1 MKRLI
6 VSLLHLLV
14 CFIIYFFPF
23 SVWKRLLVF
32 NIPCQLRIN
41 KQVNTLLLSK
51 RIKLLIRRSLYRSPT
66 CLESALVLRLM
77 LACYGVNT
85 TCCLGIQIENEKLIA
100 HAWVMSN
107 DEVLGDEFPLDA
119 YVQVF
124 PWIKK

>member
-1 MKRLI
+1 M
-6 VSLLHLLV
+6 
-14 CFIIYFFPF
+14 
-23 SVWKRLLVF
+23 F

-41 KQVNTLLLSK
+41 KQVNPLLLSK
-51 RIKLLIRRSLYRSPT
+51 RIMLLIRCSLYRAPT
-66 CLESALVLRLM
+66 CLESALVLRFM
-77 LACYGVNT
+77 LTCYGINT

-124 PWIKK
+124 PGIKK